1 MTGRAASAQASKWA
15 PAAAGIAG
23 LAVCAALLELTIRA
37 GLISPLIVAPPTS
50 LPAAFGKLWRE
61 GYLLQ
66 PFLATLGQAFAATLL
81 AAAAGLPF
89 GFLLWRR
96 PALGEAYEAWLG
108 AAFAAPIILLYPL
121 FLVIFGRG
129 YATTIFVG
137 AIAAII
143 PIVLKTREGLLGVS
157 PVLLN
162 VGRSFHL
169 SPQRLFFN
177 ITFPAA
183 VPAIFTGI
191 RLGVI
196 YALVN
201 IIGIEFLIDF
211 GGLGRVVSE
220 MYFRYEIPGMYAA
233 IVLIVLVSLLFLS
246 LLQRLELW
254 LRPR

>member
-1 MTGRAASAQASKWA
+1 MPAKRAWA
-15 PAAAGIAG
+15 AP
-23 LAVCAALLELTIRA
+23 VA
-37 GLISPLIVAPPTS
+37 GLIGLALFAISLEIVIRNDLVSALIVAPPSSMPT
-50 LPAAFGKLWRE
+50 AFAKLWRE
-61 GYLLQ
+61 GYLIE
-66 PFLATLGQAFAATLL
+66 PFLATLGQAFAATAL
-81 AAAAGLPF
+81 AATVGLPF

-96 PALGEAYEAWLG
+96 PVLGAAYEAWLG

-137 AIAAII
+137 FIAAVI
-143 PIVLKTREGLLGVS
+143 PVILKTREGLLGVP
-157 PVLLN
+157 PVLIN

-169 SPQRLFFN
+169 RTRKLFFK
-177 ITFPAA
+177 IVFPAA
-183 VPAIFTGI
+183 VPVIFTGI

-220 MYFRYEIPGMYAA
+220 MYFRFEIPGMYAA
-233 IVLIVLVSLLFLS
+233 ILLIVLVSLLFLS
-246 LLQRLELW
+246 LLQRLEFW